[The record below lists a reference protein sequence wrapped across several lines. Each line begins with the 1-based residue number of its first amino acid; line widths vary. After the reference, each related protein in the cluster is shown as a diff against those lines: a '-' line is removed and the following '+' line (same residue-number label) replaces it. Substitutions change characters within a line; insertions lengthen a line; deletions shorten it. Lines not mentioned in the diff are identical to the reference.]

1 VFTLDAI
8 IGSLPRSLE
17 VLDIGARLEEPPRY
31 SPLVARDMANV
42 TAVEP
47 QAADRERLTQSFGA
61 ARMRCLPHV
70 LGDGRLSTLH
80 VTRHPGC
87 TSLFAPD
94 PRVVDLFQS
103 IGAADPG
110 GNFHVVATERV
121 PTVALDDVSPPI
133 DPDFIKLDIQGAELP
148 VLRHGRSTLSRATV
162 VETEVLFVPLYRDQP
177 LAGEVMT
184 FMTQEGFWLHRILDV
199 HGRCYRPLT
208 AGSPTTPVS
217 QPLWCDMV
225 FVRDPSRL
233 ERWSDPDLLRG
244 ATLLHDLYH
253 SYDLVNLLLA
263 EHDRR
268 MGSAHAIRYREALQR
283 EGSVPVAFITF
294 GHGAR

>member
-1 VFTLDAI
+1 MFTLDAI

-87 TSLFAPD
+87 TSLFAP
-94 PRVVDLFQS
+94 
-103 IGAADPG
+103 
-110 GNFHVVATERV
+110 
-121 PTVALDDVSPPI
+121 
-133 DPDFIKLDIQGAELP
+133 
-148 VLRHGRSTLSRATV
+148 
-162 VETEVLFVPLYRDQP
+162 
-177 LAGEVMT
+177 
-184 FMTQEGFWLHRILDV
+184 
-199 HGRCYRPLT
+199 GRCYRPLT

-253 SYDLVNLLLA
+253 SYDLVNRLLA

-268 MGSAHAIRYREALQR
+268 AGSEHAVRYRTMLQG
-283 EGSVPVAFITF
+283 EGSVPVSFITV
-294 GHGAR
+294 GHGP

>member
-1 VFTLDAI
+1 MFTLDSI
-8 IGSLPRSLE
+8 IGPLPQVLE

-31 SPLVARDMANV
+31 ASLLERDVAAV
-42 TAVEP
+42 TGVEP
-47 QAADRERLTQSFGA
+47 QAADRDRLVQHFQGA
-61 ARMRCLPHV
+61 RLRCLPHV
-70 LGDGRLSTLH
+70 LGDGRMATLH

-94 PRVVDLFQS
+94 PQVVDLFQS
-103 IGAADPG
+103 IAAADPG
-110 GNFHVVATERV
+110 GNFHVVAAHRV
-121 PTVALDDVSPPI
+121 RTVRLDDISPPVA
-133 DPDFIKLDIQGAELP
+133 PDLVKLDIQGSELE
-148 VLRHGRSTLSRATV
+148 VLRHGRGTLSCATV
-162 VETEVLFVPLYRDQP
+162 VETEVLFVPLYRGQP
-177 LAGEVMT
+177 LAGDVMT
-184 FMTQEGFWLHRILDV
+184 FLAGEGFWLHRLLDV

-233 ERWSDPDLLRG
+233 ERWSDADLLRG
-244 ATLLHDLYH
+244 ATILHDVYR

-268 MGSAHAIRYREALQR
+268 SGSPHADRYRESLQQ
-283 EGSVPVAFITF
+283 EAGVPVAFVTF
-294 GHGAR
+294 GHPA

>member
-1 VFTLDAI
+1 MFTLDGI
-8 IGSLPRSLE
+8 IGPLPRPLD

-31 SPLVARDMANV
+31 SALVARDAATV
-42 TAVEP
+42 SAVEP
-47 QAADRERLTQSFGA
+47 QAADRERLVRHFQGA
-61 ARMRCLPHV
+61 RLRCLPHV
-70 LGDGRLSTLH
+70 LGDGRHSTLH
-80 VTRHPGC
+80 LTRHPGC

-94 PRVVDLFQS
+94 PQVIDLFQS

-121 PTVALDDVSPPI
+121 PTVRLDDVEPPLSP
-133 DPDFIKLDIQGAELP
+133 DLIKLDIQGAELQ
-148 VLRHGRSTLSRATV
+148 VLRHGRRTLSSATV

-177 LAGEVMT
+177 LAGDVMT
-184 FMTQEGFWLHRILDV
+184 FMSAEGFWLHRILDV

-233 ERWSDPDLLRG
+233 ERWSDADLLRA
-244 ATLLHDLYH
+244 ATILHDVYH

-268 MGSAHAIRYREALQR
+268 AGSEHAARYRTMLQA
-283 EGSVPVAFITF
+283 EGSVPVSFITW
-294 GHGAR
+294 GHGP